1 MDDECS
7 RVSHKRRHSASDR
20 ARLRLDQSQR
30 KPEGIVR
37 KAIGD
42 RLIGHVEA
50 RLCLSLV
57 GGVVDSCLHGWKA
70 DALHYKVLDTILDLW
85 TRGLEWHLDKSL
97 RIAFV
102 EDVRIIKLDR
112 PVLHGNSA
120 VTTDC
125 SFIHTMWSIEG
136 RIWGPRSRG

>member
-1 MDDECS
+1 M
-7 RVSHKRRHSASDR
+7 
-20 ARLRLDQSQR
+20 
-30 KPEGIVR
+30 R

-42 RLIGHVEA
+42 RLTGHVEV

-85 TRGLEWHLDKSL
+85 TRGLEWHLDNSL

-102 EDVRIIKLDR
+102 EDVRIIKLDDGI
-112 PVLHGNSA
+112 VQSCMA
-120 VTTDC
+120 VGTATAQLPPIAALFTLCGLLRDE
-125 SFIHTMWSIEG
+125 SGGHDQEVEQQ
-136 RIWGPRSRG
+136 P